1 MGLRVRINW
10 KAKLKD
16 ALELSKLVLLI
27 LMMTLGFFI
36 SYAFI
41 LYAFNIELTDLILW
55 LCFFVACLS
64 EVGFI
69 KWISN

>member
-1 MGLRVRINW
+1 MGLRVKINW

-16 ALELSKLVLLI
+16 ALELSKIVLLI

-41 LYAFNIELTDLILW
+41 LYAFGLELTDLVFW
-55 LCFFVACLS
+55 FCFGLALSSECL
-64 EVGFI
+64 FI
-69 KWISN
+69 KWIS